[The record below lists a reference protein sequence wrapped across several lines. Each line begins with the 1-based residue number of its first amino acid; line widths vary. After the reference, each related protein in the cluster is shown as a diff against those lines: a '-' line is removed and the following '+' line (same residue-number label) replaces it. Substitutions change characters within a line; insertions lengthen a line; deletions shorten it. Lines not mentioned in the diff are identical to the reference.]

1 MNKTKTIL
9 EKNINLQ
16 FSTLH
21 SVCVRARRD
30 ATSSAER
37 DLAAQLR
44 SLVEHY
50 KGDDPVGIPGA
61 PIPDPVDVPDMKR
74 SFTVTSMDFKKIKVY
89 GLSKFRFQRIKLD
102 LAALQTEVGVK
113 ISTLL
118 MAGQY
123 TLGGW
128 FSRSN
133 GPFTVT
139 LNGVLVEGVA
149 SLEVDRNGNLE
160 AQNIHLDIKFES
172 IKLDFQNLGGAA
184 YLFQVNYYY
193 IYIYAHV
200 CFLK

>member
-1 MNKTKTIL
+1 
-9 EKNINLQ
+9 
-16 FSTLH
+16 
-21 SVCVRARRD
+21 VRARRD
-30 ATSSAER
+30 ATASAER

-44 SLVEHY
+44 TLVEHY
-50 KGDDPVGIPGA
+50 KGDDPIGIPGA

-74 SFTVTSMDFKKIKVY
+74 SFTITSMDFKKIKVF

-102 LAALQTEVGVK
+102 LAALQAEVGVT

-123 TLGGW
+123 TIGGW
-128 FSRSN
+128 FSRSS

-149 SLEVDRNGNLE
+149 SLEVDRQGRLG
-160 AQNIHLDIKFES
+160 AQDIDMDIKFES

-184 YLFQVNYYY
+184 YVFQVKLFFSYFIN
-193 IYIYAHV
+193 IFSNSSFFS
-200 CFLK
+200 FLNNRLIF

>member
-1 MNKTKTIL
+1 M
-9 EKNINLQ
+9 
-16 FSTLH
+16 
-21 SVCVRARRD
+21 RARRD
-30 ATSSAER
+30 AATTAER
-37 DLAAQLR
+37 DVAAQLR

-74 SFTVTSMDFKKIKVY
+74 SFTVTSMDFKKVKVY

-102 LAALQTEVGVK
+102 LAVLQAEVGVK

-123 TLGGW
+123 TIGGW
-128 FSRSN
+128 FSRSS

-149 SLEVDRNGNLE
+149 SLEVDRKGRLE
-160 AQNIHLDIKFES
+160 AQNIHLDIKFEN

-184 YLFQVNYYY
+184 YIFQVNNLCL
-193 IYIYAHV
+193 ILEILD
-200 CFLK
+200 FEIKKINNFP